1 MNKKAIIWGVVIV
14 GVAFGGYFVYRN
26 IVTTSNNPEKNTRRI
41 KIKRNKNVSAS
52 QLEEQ
57 GSQDNQDTEL

>member
-14 GVAFGGYFVYRN
+14 GVAVGGYFVYRN

-57 GSQDNQDTEL
+57 GSQDNQDIEL